1 MRNALL
7 IACCIILAAPS
18 VLGGRRAESRAEKT
32 LPLAVDDGSTR
43 PSSSVGYY
51 IPGLDQPTTLT
62 WIAVDTMQNAFGPAS
77 RGIKPIAYDSATNI
91 VALIHRAAT
100 SYGQS
105 SGELWYN
112 ISRDGGATW
121 RRVGALNSG
130 VELLSRYPSCAISN
144 PTNSSDTSTVL
155 FVYAAPQL
163 LAGGTAFGRIM
174 YGVDYPI
181 GANAA
186 LAFQSQQ
193 PDESFWS
200 NVNIWTANASPVVNW
215 VIYRRGT
222 VVYDDLYRFRTVDFS
237 TIEQGVPPTW
247 AATNFNNAFGLDI
260 RGQERNGQHYFG
272 KWGQWTGDLN
282 QVDNPGYSVS
292 TDGGATW
299 SAWTRPQPDFR
310 SIPGIGGSKDW
321 WTYGGPGAYSFDMV
335 VDANNRVHFFGV
347 IVDTATL
354 QRDLVEIYETGTGW
368 ASKMIKSNLNPSTLL
383 TYATLNQMGNHINA
397 STNRGGNVMAVVWLD
412 AAPGDTLPDIWFSWR
427 RIDDASWATA
437 RNLTETPGF
446 AELLLHAAPTLKTN
460 SPTSYTMFLGRS
472 YEAGVTTYPPNDVN
486 RTVFYAAAYTFTLT
500 DVPGGKEGN
509 VPQAFVLSQNYP
521 NPFNPATKISF
532 TLPVGSDV
540 TLKVYNMLG
549 QEVATVVNGYR
560 SAGTYEVEFNAAGL
574 ASGVYYYTLRAGS
587 FTATRKMLLTK

>member
-51 IPGLDQPTTLT
+51 IPGLDQPATLT
-62 WIAVDTMQNAFGPAS
+62 WIAVDTMANAFGPAS

-112 ISRDGGATW
+112 ISRDAGATW

-163 LAGGTAFGRIM
+163 LAGGAAFGRIM

-260 RGQERNGQHYFG
+260 RGQERNGRHYFG

-368 ASKMIKSNLNPSTLL
+368 ASKMIKSNLNPATLL

>member
-7 IACCIILAAPS
+7 IACCIILVAPS

-43 PSSSVGYY
+43 QSTSVGYY

-112 ISRDGGATW
+112 ISRDAGATW

-163 LAGGTAFGRIM
+163 LAGGAAFGRIM
-174 YGVDYPI
+174 YGVDFPI

-260 RGQERNGQHYFG
+260 RGQERNGLHYFG

-299 SAWTRPQPDFR
+299 SAWTRPLPDFR

-321 WTYGGPGAYSFDMV
+321 WSYGGPGAYSFDMV

-354 QRDLVEIYETGTGW
+354 QRDLVEIYETATGW

-472 YEAGVTTYPPNDVN
+472 YEAGVTTYPPNDLN
-486 RTVFYAAAYTFTLT
+486 PTVFYAAAYTFTLT

-549 QEVATVVNGYR
+549 QEVATMVNGYR